1 MVSGNTEKSI
11 YIFKKKKTLPITG
24 RVFVVCIPNYLLD

>member
-11 YIFKKKKTLPITG
+11 YIFKKKTLPITG